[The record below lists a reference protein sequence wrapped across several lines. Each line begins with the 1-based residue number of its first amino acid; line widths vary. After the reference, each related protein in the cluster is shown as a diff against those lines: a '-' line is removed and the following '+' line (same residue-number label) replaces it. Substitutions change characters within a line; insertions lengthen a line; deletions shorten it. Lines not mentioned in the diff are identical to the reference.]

1 SPIRSQMASSQL
13 AGQRAFVSKKSRAT
27 AADVRMHIRS
37 GGLVLPYQMNA
48 EPDGGDTVQLNLSDV
63 VDCVDVEEVLSQRK
77 TSAVYDI
84 SSSTTSLS
92 TPRALSEFPTDDVE
106 VRQVEREWGTADP
119 PVDIKTVPVEAEA
132 HAVITTLNDPLSLV
146 HRKLGY
152 LCSGDALL
160 KLLRERH
167 TIVSPHIYEGDR
179 ESLHRVTRS
188 ASLVD
193 KDTGSKRTSYTS
205 CNSSGTAASSDA
217 NNERL
222 HDSTPDDALSGI
234 VDRISIAQ
242 MDEENE
248 LKRNVS
254 RHAVTVGL
262 LFPKDESELLE
273 VRAQPPFPE
282 ERSGYRLFVKV
293 IKLRMEMQSE
303 PLYGSLTLFDIR
315 QKKRVSESFYFDVNP
330 AQFRANDI
338 FSDTIA
344 QCQQAA
350 FALSSP
356 LSDIVIMV
364 KLEKILFG
372 CDPSEA
378 YDNYVAFC
386 KDERYREKVK
396 EVAAQFTTRLGD
408 YRMAL
413 AVMFIDLTR
422 VILNGGESGEG
433 TSMMAS
439 TLSHDGCAPLAGDDS
454 SSIVSA
460 DRVSVSTTS
469 TFKRI
474 GSGTSAST
482 VLNRVITPLAR
493 RKNTQSSMDESPEMV
508 LLRGP
513 PHNCLSSLQPINLTL
528 NNFIKVESE
537 KVSDEE
543 LVKIAIEQ
551 RRNGGKNKK
560 SFPVEISLK
569 IWGDNADEVE
579 GRVNGEGRIMGNATE
594 TTIGSPS
601 SNEMMMTTQE
611 VDQLPPTAQYAVN
624 LSYRNTMLLYPRLV
638 NMSGR
643 SGTARNICVKIELMN
658 SKEEPQMVF
667 FDRSTKRP
675 TSTFAR
681 TSVLYHNKT
690 PQIWDEIKLSIPP
703 VLNDGHH
710 FLFTFFHVS
719 CKTGNRD
726 DPVEFPIGYSWLPLL
741 RDRRLANGKF
751 SLPIALEKLPQ
762 SYGYLSPDVH
772 LPYIKWLD
780 GHKTAF
786 SIGCVSNTSV
796 HPKDEYIEK
805 FLSSFSSLSTSKP
818 VSEMVLISSIHG
830 ICKARPEP
838 MIAFLYQIMDGLLT
852 LVANPPYS
860 KSTSSTCFST
870 LGQLAKICTKLVD
883 SSNDQHGRGVLLPT
897 YIHYFKIGAKESRPW
912 SAECRE
918 ESKEKTEMASP
929 DSEKI
934 FNIIEDM
941 ERSRNVKT
949 NPVEDTVFNTNKL
962 VHEELADLWV
972 SSSGSSRDV
981 AFHNS
986 YFFLELISKSMA
998 EFLSMT
1004 GRLFLPRKSRFSHR
1018 LCRSLASLSEMMTS
1032 EVIRQCCVNHRVS
1045 SSLTSS
1051 WAFFLRDS
1059 LSLIDRSFAFKLI
1072 SHFNRELIREIN
1084 QSDSSTSLVLLKL
1097 DFLRIIF
1104 SHEHFILLNLPN
1116 INTGGMPST
1125 ASIVSLVTSPLHVPS
1140 SSSSSI
1146 PSSSLQ
1152 PPSSPGGSSLSS
1164 RGSSGGS
1171 IMSDLTNEYRCRHF
1185 LIGLILSD
1193 LSSILD
1199 SSSSSIIRSRVLSL
1213 LSSLLAAHETDPRI
1227 GDAHMK
1233 NRVCSLYT
1241 PLLGIVLDNV
1251 VLLVSN
1257 EKKGMNLAS
1266 TKLMRSKKRA
1276 DESGVEGVDPL
1287 VALAIAGM
1295 GGEDVMAPSPSLL
1308 SPLPPSRTPLNHE
1321 QTRQLLISFCW
1332 VLRSLDRSSLRG
1344 WIRDL
1349 PPHRFVALLDV
1360 LTLIVSSFEYK
1371 AFQEDGLEGITEAV
1385 DLDETMRV
1393 GKKEGVKW
1401 REGGIVSSVNH
1412 LESLV
1417 CAEAT
1422 LTVLDTIESASQ
1434 VVSSAGCDHLLPMLP
1449 LLFKLIMHML
1459 SCRQSLSVLESIFAT
1474 QRSFVVKY
1482 PEVVF
1487 ETESE
1492 QCGELCLQLLRH
1504 CASRMA
1510 AVRSHAAASAY
1521 LLMRESY
1528 ESTTS
1533 LARVKMHFTMSLS
1546 TLVSNGTQSGSWI
1559 NEDFLRRSFRTLLS
1573 YAHNESSAAQ
1583 ETSLQSFCEQV
1594 KDLVFNMHMI
1604 LSDTVRIKEFR
1615 DDFEMSMDLI
1625 YRIAKGYQNNPD
1637 LRVRWLLDMA
1647 SRAEKKNCHAEAAQC
1662 VIHSAA
1668 LVAEYLA
1675 MRPCTSH
1682 LPSGANAFSA
1692 LSENVLEESAV
1703 SDDVISPDTDG
1714 ICESKHFKEI
1724 GLIELCLDAFRLLEK
1739 ASQFE
1744 MMPHVFEILSPIL
1757 SSSRDYRRLSSLH
1770 LSLGEA
1776 LMKIEGQIRLR
1787 EDVTDAWMSPLRSS
1801 DKRCFGTYFRVA
1813 FFGSRFGDIDGE
1825 EYVYK
1830 AAPYMKLSDFAYEF
1844 EKYYMDR
1851 FPAGV
1856 FEVIKD
1862 SNNVSRDSLDSSRA
1876 YLQVTYVE
1884 PYLEEWERRER
1895 TTNFERNH
1903 NLSRFSYAT
1912 PFTRE
1917 GRAHGE
1923 LKDQYKRRTIL
1934 TVHNSFPYVKTRL
1947 RVVEREQKVLA
1958 PIEVAIEDVEKKTRE
1973 LGAAIAQSPP
1983 DAKMLQMVLQGCIG
1997 TTVNQGPIEVA
2008 NVFLSNVIDGRPM
2021 DKQQNKLRLAFR
2033 DFSKKC
2039 SDALSFNK
2047 QLIHA
2052 DQLAYQNELHRN
2064 YNEFTR
2070 KMAPMLSKAPRPIS
2084 ALIRSTVTPDVLGTV
2099 SVI

>member
-1 SPIRSQMASSQL
+1 MASYQPG
-13 AGQRAFVSKKSRAT
+13 GQRAFVSKKSRAT

-37 GGLVLPYQMNA
+37 GGLVLPYQMSN
-48 EPDGGDTVQLNLSDV
+48 EPDGANTSQLILSDV
-63 VDCVDVEEVLSQRK
+63 VDCVDVEEILSQRK

-106 VRQVEREWGTADP
+106 IRQVKREWGTADP

-132 HAVITTLNDPLSLV
+132 HSVLTTLNDPLSLV
-146 HRKLGY
+146 HRKLSH
-152 LCSGDALL
+152 LCSGDVLQ
-160 KLLRERH
+160 KLLRERDTVISH
-167 TIVSPHIYEGDR
+167 HVYEGDR
-179 ESLHRVTRS
+179 ESYHRVTRS

-193 KDTGSKRTSYTS
+193 KESGSKRTSYTS
-205 CNSSGTAASSDA
+205 CNSTGTAGSSDV
-217 NNERL
+217 NNGRL
-222 HDSTPDDALSGI
+222 NDSTPDDALSGI
-234 VDRISIAQ
+234 VDRISISQ

-248 LKRNVS
+248 LKRNAS
-254 RHAVTVGL
+254 RHPVTVGL
-262 LFPKDESELLE
+262 LFPKDERELLE
-273 VRAQPPFPE
+273 VRALPPFPE
-282 ERSGYRLFVKV
+282 ERSGYRLFVRV

-315 QKKRVSESFYFDVNP
+315 LKKRVSETFHFDLNP
-330 AQFRANDI
+330 SQFRMEEMLTDA
-338 FSDTIA
+338 IA
-344 QCQQAA
+344 QCQEAA

-378 YDNYVAFC
+378 YDNYIAFC

-396 EVAAQFTTRLGD
+396 EVAALFTNRLSD
-408 YRMAL
+408 YRMVL
-413 AVMFIDLTR
+413 AVMFIDLSR
-422 VILNGGESGEG
+422 VILNGGENGEG
-433 TSMMAS
+433 RSMMVS
-439 TLSHDGCAPLAGDDS
+439 TLSNDGSAPLAGDDS

-482 VLNRVITPLAR
+482 VLNRVRTPLAR
-493 RKNTQSSMDESPEMV
+493 RKNTQSSMEDSPEMT
-508 LLRGP
+508 LLRGS
-513 PHNCLSSLQPINLTL
+513 PHQSLASLQPITLTI
-528 NNFIKVESE
+528 NNFIKVESD

-551 RRNGGKNKK
+551 RKYGGKNKK
-560 SFPVEISLK
+560 NFPVEITLK
-569 IWGDNADEVE
+569 IWGDNGDEVD
-579 GRVNGEGRIMGNATE
+579 GRITGEGRMVGNANE
-594 TTIGSPS
+594 TTLNSPS
-601 SNEMMMTTQE
+601 HEINLTQE
-611 VDQLPPTAQYAVN
+611 VDQLPHNGHYAVN
-624 LSYRNTMLLYPRLV
+624 LSYRNTMLLYPRWV

-643 SGTARNICVKIELMN
+643 SGTARNICVKIQLMN
-658 SKEEPQMVF
+658 SREEPQMVF

-675 TSTFAR
+675 TATFSR
-681 TSVLYHNKT
+681 TNVFYHNKT
-690 PQIWDEIKLSIPP
+690 PQLWDEIKVSIPP
-703 VLNDGHH
+703 VLDDGHH
-710 FLFTFFHVS
+710 FLFTFYHVS
-719 CKTGNRD
+719 CKTNQKD
-726 DPVEFPIGYSWLPLL
+726 DPVEFPLGYSWLPLL
-741 RDRRLANGKF
+741 REKRLANGEF
-751 SLPIALEKLPQ
+751 NLPIALERLPQ

-780 GHKTAF
+780 GHKAAF
-786 SIGCVSNTSV
+786 SIGCVPITTV
-796 HPKDEYIEK
+796 HPQDEHLER
-805 FLSSFSSLSTSKP
+805 FLSSFSSLSSSKP
-818 VSEMVLISSIHG
+818 VSESSLIIAIQG

-838 MIAFLYQIMDGLLT
+838 MIAFLYQIMDALLT

-860 KSTSSTCFST
+860 KMTSSMCFST
-870 LGQLAKICTKLVD
+870 LGQLAKICTELVD
-883 SSNDQHGRGVLLPT
+883 SSDEDGRGVLLPT

-912 SAECRE
+912 SVECRE
-918 ESKEKTEMASP
+918 MGKETSVLASP

-934 FNIIEDM
+934 FHIIEDM
-941 ERSRNVKT
+941 ERSRNVKGS
-949 NPVEDTVFNTNKL
+949 PVEDTLFNTNKL
-962 VHEELADLWV
+962 LHEELADLWV
-972 SSSGSSRDV
+972 TSSGSARED
-981 AFHNS
+981 AFHKS
-986 YFFLELISKSMA
+986 FFFLELISKSMA

-1004 GRLFLPRKSRFSHR
+1004 GRLFLPRKSRFSDR
-1018 LCRSLASLSEMMTS
+1018 FCRSLASIS
-1032 EVIRQCCVNHRVS
+1032 EVMTNEVISRS
-1045 SSLTSS
+1045 SKQHKKEISSQLTSS

-1059 LSLIDRSFAFKLI
+1059 LSLIDRSFSFKLI
-1072 SHFNRELIREIN
+1072 AHFNRELIREIN
-1084 QSDSSTSLVLLKL
+1084 ASPSSDKSPLTLLKL
-1097 DFLRIIF
+1097 DFLRIIS

-1116 INTGGMPST
+1116 VLNGV
-1125 ASIVSLVTSPLHVPS
+1125 ASCTTMMTSSPQHVAHLPS
-1140 SSSSSI
+1140 SSC
-1146 PSSSLQ
+1146 SSSLQ
-1152 PPSSPGGSSLSS
+1152 PSSPGGSSLSS

-1171 IMSDLTNEYRCRHF
+1171 IMSDLTHEYRSRHF
-1185 LIGLILSD
+1185 LLGLILSD

-1199 SSSSSIIRSRVLSL
+1199 SSSSSSNRSRVLSL
-1213 LSSLLAAHETDPRI
+1213 LTSLLAAHETDPRI
-1227 GDAHMK
+1227 GDAQMK

-1241 PLLGIVLDNV
+1241 PLLGIVIDNV
-1251 VLLVSN
+1251 SLLISN
-1257 EKKGMNLAS
+1257 EKKTNCLSSTRMND
-1266 TKLMRSKKRA
+1266 SKKKME
-1276 DESGVEGVDPL
+1276 ESWMGVDPQ

-1295 GGEDVMAPSPSLL
+1295 GGDEMICASSPSLV
-1308 SPLPPSRTPLNHE
+1308 SPLPPLRSPLNHE
-1321 QTRQLLISFCW
+1321 QTRQLLMSVCW
-1332 VLRSLDRSSLRG
+1332 VLRSLDGSTLRG
-1344 WIRDL
+1344 WLRDL
-1349 PPHRFVALLDV
+1349 SPHRFIALLDV
-1360 LTLIVSSFEYK
+1360 LTLVVSSFEYK
-1371 AFQEDGLEGITEAV
+1371 AVQDDGLEGITEAG
-1385 DLDETMRV
+1385 DMDETIRV
-1393 GKKEGVKW
+1393 GKKEGVRW
-1401 REGGIVSSVNH
+1401 RENTRMESIDH

-1422 LTVLDTIESASQ
+1422 LTVLDTVERASQ
-1434 VVSSAGCDHLLPMLP
+1434 VVSSAGCDHLLPIVP

-1459 SCRQSLSVLESIFAT
+1459 SCRQSLSVLQSIFAT

-1482 PEVVF
+1482 PDVVF

-1504 CASRMA
+1504 CASRIPI
-1510 AVRSHAAASAY
+1510 VRSHAAASAY

-1604 LSDTVRIKEFR
+1604 LSDTVRIKEFH

-1647 SRAEKKNCHAEAAQC
+1647 SRAEKKECHAEAAQC

-1668 LVAEYLA
+1668 LVAEYLT
-1675 MRPCTSH
+1675 MRPCISH
-1682 LPSGANAFSA
+1682 LPSGANAFSC

-1714 ICESKHFKEI
+1714 ICESKHFKEG
-1724 GLIELCLDAFRLLEK
+1724 GLIELCIEAFRLLER
-1739 ASQFE
+1739 AFQYE
-1744 MMPHVFEILSPIL
+1744 MMPHMFQILSPIL
-1757 SSSRDYRRLSSLH
+1757 SHSRDYRRLSSLH

-1776 LMKIEGQIRLR
+1776 LVKIEGHIRLK
-1787 EDVTDAWMSPLRSS
+1787 EDTTDAWWSPLRSS

-1813 FFGSRFGDIDGE
+1813 FFGAKFGDIDGE

-1830 AAPYMKLSDFAYEF
+1830 SAPYMKLSDFAYEF
-1844 EKYYMDR
+1844 EKYYMER
-1851 FPAGV
+1851 FPPGV
-1856 FEVIKD
+1856 FQVIKD
-1862 SNNVSRDSLDSSRA
+1862 SNNVSRDSLDPSRA

-1903 NLSRFSYAT
+1903 NLSRFAYAT
-1912 PFTRE
+1912 PFTRD

-1947 RVVEREQKVLA
+1947 RVVEREERVLS

-1997 TTVNQGPIEVA
+1997 TTVNQGPVEVA
-2008 NVFLSNVIDGRPM
+2008 NVFLSNVTDGRPM
-2021 DKQQNKLRLAFR
+2021 DKLQNKLRLAFR

-2039 SDALSFNK
+2039 AEALSLNK

-2084 ALIRSTVTPDVLGTV
+2084 ALIKSTVTPDTLGAV

>member
-1 SPIRSQMASSQL
+1 MASSQL
-13 AGQRAFVSKKSRAT
+13 GVQRAFVSKKSRAT
-27 AADVRMHIRS
+27 AADMRMHIRS
-37 GGLVLPYQMNA
+37 GGIVLPYQNNA
-48 EPDGGDTVQLNLSDV
+48 ESDGANTVQLNLSDV
-63 VDCVDVEEVLSQRK
+63 VDCVDVEEILSQRK

-92 TPRALSEFPTDDVE
+92 TPRALSEFPADDVE

-132 HAVITTLNDPLSLV
+132 HSVLTTLNDPLSLV
-146 HRKLGY
+146 HRKLVH
-152 LCSGDALL
+152 LCSGDALQ
-160 KLLRERH
+160 KLLRERD
-167 TIVSPHIYEGDR
+167 TVISPHVYEGDR

-193 KDTGSKRTSYTS
+193 KESGSKRTSYTS
-205 CNSSGTAASSDA
+205 CNSTGTAGSSEA
-217 NNERL
+217 NNGRL

-234 VDRISIAQ
+234 VDRISISQ

-248 LKRNVS
+248 LKRNAS
-254 RHAVTVGL
+254 RHPVTVGL
-262 LFPKDESELLE
+262 LFPKDESELVE
-273 VRAQPPFPE
+273 VRVQPPFPE
-282 ERSGYRLFVKV
+282 NRSGFRLFVKV

-303 PLYGSLTLFDIR
+303 PIYGSLTLFDIR
-315 QKKRVSESFYFDVNP
+315 QKKRISESFHFDLNP
-330 AQFRANDI
+330 VQFRGEDML
-338 FSDTIA
+338 SDAIS

-356 LSDIVIMV
+356 LSDVVIMV

-396 EVAAQFTTRLGD
+396 EVAAQFTNRLSD
-408 YRMAL
+408 YRMVL
-413 AVMFIDLTR
+413 AVMFIDLLR
-422 VILNGGESGEG
+422 FILNGGENGEG
-433 TSMMAS
+433 TSMVVS
-439 TLSHDGCAPLAGDDS
+439 TLSQDGSVPLAEDDS
-454 SSIVSA
+454 SSILSA

-482 VLNRVITPLAR
+482 VLNKMRTPLAR

-513 PHNCLSSLQPINLTL
+513 PHHSLPSLQPINLTL
-528 NNFIKVESE
+528 NNFIKVESD

-560 SFPVEISLK
+560 NFPVEISLK
-569 IWGDNADEVE
+569 IWGDNGDEVD
-579 GRVNGEGRIMGNATE
+579 GRITGEGRMVGSVND
-594 TTIGSPS
+594 TTMNS
-601 SNEMMMTTQE
+601 STQEITLTQE
-611 VDQLPPTAQYAVN
+611 VDQLPHCGQYNVN
-624 LSYRNTMLLYPRLV
+624 LVYRNTMLLYPRWV

-658 SKEEPQMVF
+658 SREEPQMVF
-667 FDRSTKRP
+667 FDRFTKRP
-675 TSTFAR
+675 TATFAR
-681 TSVLYHNKT
+681 TTVLYHSKT
-690 PQIWDEIKLSIPP
+690 PQLWDEIKVSIPP
-703 VLNDGHH
+703 ILDDGHH
-710 FLFTFFHVS
+710 FLFTFYHVS
-719 CKTGNRD
+719 CKTSNKD
-726 DPVEFPIGYSWLPLL
+726 DPVEFPLGYSWLPLL
-741 RDRRLANGKF
+741 PNKRLANGEF

-762 SYGYLSPDVH
+762 SYGYLPPDGRQ
-772 LPYIKWLD
+772 LPNMKWLD
-780 GHKTAF
+780 GQKAAF
-786 SIGCVSNTSV
+786 SIGCVSITTV
-796 HPKDEYIEK
+796 HPQDEHLER
-805 FLSSFSSLSTSKP
+805 FLTSFSSLSSCKP
-818 VSEMVLISSIHG
+818 VNESELVTSIQG
-830 ICKARPEP
+830 ILKARPEP
-838 MIAFLYQIMDGLLT
+838 MIAFLYQIMDALLT

-860 KSTSSTCFST
+860 KMTSSTCFST
-870 LGQLAKICTKLVD
+870 LGQLAKICTQLVD
-883 SSNDQHGRGVLLPT
+883 SPSSDQHGRGVLLPT

-918 ESKEKTEMASP
+918 MAKESNELASP

-934 FNIIEDM
+934 FHIIEDM
-941 ERSRNVKT
+941 ERSRNVKA
-949 NPVEDTVFNTNKL
+949 NPVEIAVHNTNKL

-972 SSSGSSRDV
+972 GSSGSTKDR
-981 AFHNS
+981 AFNNS
-986 YFFLELISKSMA
+986 FFFLELISKSMA

-1004 GRLFLPRKSRFSHR
+1004 GRLFLPRKSRFSDR
-1018 LCRSLASLSEMMTS
+1018 FCRSLASLSEMITN
-1032 EVIRQCCVNHRVS
+1032 EVINDCKSQCRVKQTLS
-1045 SSLTSS
+1045 TTLTSS

-1059 LSLIDRSFAFKLI
+1059 LSLMDRSFVFKLI
-1072 SHFNRELIREIN
+1072 AHFNRELIREIN
-1084 QSDSSTSLVLLKL
+1084 STTKATEPTLLKL
-1097 DFLRIIF
+1097 NFLRIIS

-1116 INTGGMPST
+1116 IHNGLPST
-1125 ASIVSLVTSPLHVPS
+1125 SSMMNSFVSSPQHIASSL
-1140 SSSSSI
+1140 
-1146 PSSSLQ
+1146 SLQ

-1164 RGSSGGS
+1164 KGSSGGS
-1171 IMSDLTNEYRCRHF
+1171 IMSDLTSEYRSRHF
-1185 LIGLILSD
+1185 LLGLILSD

-1199 SSSSSIIRSRVLSL
+1199 SSSSDQIRSSILSL
-1213 LSSLLAAHETDPRI
+1213 ITSLLAAHETDPRI
-1227 GDAHMK
+1227 GDAQMK

-1241 PLLGIVLDNV
+1241 PLLGIVIDNV
-1251 VLLVSN
+1251 HLLLSN
-1257 EKKGMNLAS
+1257 EKKTNSLSSSRLNENRRKM
-1266 TKLMRSKKRA
+1266 
-1276 DESGVEGVDPL
+1276 DESSMGVDPQ

-1295 GGEDVMAPSPSLL
+1295 GGDDMIAPSPSLI
-1308 SPLPPSRTPLNHE
+1308 SPFPPLRPPLNHE
-1321 QTRQLLISFCW
+1321 QTRQLLMSVCW
-1332 VLRSLDRSSLRG
+1332 VLRSLDRSTLRG
-1344 WIRDL
+1344 WLRDL
-1349 PPHRFVALLDV
+1349 SPHRLIALLDV
-1360 LTLIVSSFEYK
+1360 LTLVVSSFEYK
-1371 AFQEDGLEGITEAV
+1371 AIQDDGLEGITEAV
-1385 DLDETMRV
+1385 DMDETIRV
-1393 GKKEGVKW
+1393 GRREGREGGVKW
-1401 REGGIVSSVNH
+1401 RDTRMESIDH

-1422 LTVLDTIESASQ
+1422 LTVLDTIESTCQ
-1434 VVSSAGCDHLLPMLP
+1434 VVSSAGCDHLLPILP

-1459 SCRQSLSVLESIFAT
+1459 SCRQSLSVLQSVFAT

-1482 PEVVF
+1482 PDVVF

-1504 CASRMA
+1504 CASRMPI
-1510 AVRSHAAASAY
+1510 VRSHAAASAY

-1637 LRVRWLLDMA
+1637 LRVRWLLDM
-1647 SRAEKKNCHAEAAQC
+1647 STRAEKKGCFAEAAQC

-1682 LPSGANAFSA
+1682 LPSGANSFSS
-1692 LSENVLEESAV
+1692 LSDNVLEESAV

-1714 ICESKHFKEI
+1714 ICESKHFKEE
-1724 GLIELCLDAFRLLEK
+1724 GLIDLCVKAFNLLEK
-1739 ASQFE
+1739 AFQYE
-1744 MMPHVFEILSPIL
+1744 MMPHIFEILSPIL
-1757 SSSRDYRRLSSLH
+1757 SHSRDYRH
-1770 LSLGEA
+1770 LSHLHRRLGES
-1776 LMKIEGQIRLR
+1776 LVKIKGQIKLK
-1787 EDVTDAWMSPLRSS
+1787 EHTTDAWLSPLRSS

-1813 FFGSRFGDIDGE
+1813 FFGSKFGDIDGE

-1830 AAPYMKLSDFAYEF
+1830 SAPYMKLSDFAYDF
-1844 EKYYMDR
+1844 EKYYSER
-1851 FPAGV
+1851 FPLGV
-1856 FEVIKD
+1856 FHVIKD
-1862 SNNVSRDSLDSSRA
+1862 SNNVSRDTLDPSRA

-1903 NLSRFSYAT
+1903 NLSRFAYAT
-1912 PFTRE
+1912 PFTRD

-1934 TVHNSFPYVKTRL
+1934 TVHNSFPYVKTRI
-1947 RVVEREQKVLA
+1947 RVVEREQRVLS

-1997 TTVNQGPIEVA
+1997 TTVNQGPVEVA
-2008 NVFLSNVIDGRPM
+2008 NVFLSNVTDGQPM
-2021 DKQQNKLRLAFR
+2021 DNLQNKLRLAFR
-2033 DFSKKC
+2033 NFSKKC
-2039 SDALSFNK
+2039 ADALSLNK

-2052 DQLAYQNELHRN
+2052 DQLAYQNELNRN
-2064 YNEFTR
+2064 YTEFTR

-2084 ALIRSTVTPDVLGTV
+2084 ALIKSTVTPETLEAV